1 MIRTIVVY
9 GAIAGF
15 ITIGVM
21 IATIVVMG
29 GHGSM
34 ILGYLEML
42 LALSMIFVGVRR
54 YRDTVC
60 GGVVKFG
67 PALLVGLGIAG
78 VAGVAYVVG
87 WEIYLAATHYTFM
100 DQYAAA
106 YIAGKRSVGVTGAA
120 LAAEIARMDEMKAQY
135 ANPLYRLPM
144 TFMEI
149 VPVGLLVALASAGL
163 LRNPRL
169 LPARA

>member
-21 IATIVVMG
+21 IATIVLMG

-42 LALSMIFVGVRR
+42 IAFSMIFVGVKR

-78 VAGVAYVVG
+78 VAGVAYVIG

-120 LAAEIARMDEMKAQY
+120 LAAEIAKMDEMKAQY

>member
-21 IATIVVMG
+21 IATIILVG

-34 ILGYLEML
+34 IVGYLEML
-42 LALSMIFVGVRR
+42 IALSMIFIGVKR

-78 VAGVAYVVG
+78 VAGVAYVIG
-87 WEIYLAATHYTFM
+87 WEAYLAATHYTFM
-100 DQYAAA
+100 DKYAAA
-106 YIAGKRSVGVTGAA
+106 YIAGKQSVGVTGAA
-120 LAAEIARMDEMKAQY
+120 LAAEVAKMETMKAEY
-135 ANPLYRLPM
+135 ANPLYRLPL

-169 LPARA
+169 LPAKA